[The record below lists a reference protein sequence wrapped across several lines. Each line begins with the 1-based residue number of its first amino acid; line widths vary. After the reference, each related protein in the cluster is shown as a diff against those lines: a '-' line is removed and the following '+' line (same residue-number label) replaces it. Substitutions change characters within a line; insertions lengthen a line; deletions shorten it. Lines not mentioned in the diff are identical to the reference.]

1 MHLWGGIS
9 RSGLTPLVIFEGKLE
24 SMGFQQII
32 TRGLLPFINEK
43 FPDGH
48 RFFQDG
54 DPKHTS
60 HSTLRF
66 MAQRG
71 INIFHSPADSPDLN
85 PIEMLFNTNN

>member
-1 MHLWGGIS
+1 
-9 RSGLTPLVIFEGKLE
+9 
-24 SMGFQQII
+24 MGFQQII
-32 TRGLLPFINEK
+32 IRRLLPFINEK

-66 MAQRG
+66 MAQHG
-71 INIFHSPADSPDLN
+71 INAFLMPADSPD
-85 PIEMLFNTNN
+85 FNK